1 MAARVGGYPQQL
13 ALLNQLN
20 RANKSFNKHMT
31 AIATGN
37 KVNSP
42 ADNPSVYAIGTKMGI
57 RIGALDQ
64 AAANTQT
71 GSAMLKVADGAMSN
85 TLDILS
91 TMRERALAAA
101 NSTAKDSDR
110 ASIQKEFN
118 QYIDQITDNSLVEYN
133 GMSLMDGSHGGQSSM
148 TTQAYTN
155 KTFSVDTAGDTKL
168 TDLAYRH
175 GDSMEIQSTDTV
187 TVSFVKDG
195 KTYTNSF
202 QAGNATLA
210 DIFASANQA
219 GQKAGIG
226 DIFDTNNI
234 GSTKEIGTDANGKT
248 LNTPDGKN
256 AITVK
261 AAQTGKA
268 GEIAGFAIS
277 VQTADGQERKA
288 VNNVFNNFY
297 ESIGAAEN
305 RSGNALTLQ
314 VGADANQ
321 SIKVGLGN
329 ISARALGLQGSDGSC
344 LSVATAEDAQAAL
357 AVIDNAISKVLDQST
372 TVGAVSSRLEYTYKN
387 LNTES
392 ENLTAAQTTLIGA
405 DMAKEITNLAS
416 DNILMQT
423 TQAMLAQSYQN
434 SSWFLNLLK

>member
-85 TLDILS
+85 TLDILA

-155 KTFSVDTAGDTKL
+155 KTFSADTAGDTKL

-175 GDSMEIQSTDTV
+175 GDSMEIQATDTV

-202 QAGNATLA
+202 KAGNATLA
-210 DIFASANQA
+210 DIF
-219 GQKAGIG
+219 
-226 DIFDTNNI
+226 DTNI
-234 GSTKEIGTDANGKT
+234 GSTKEIGTDASGKT

-261 AAQTGKA
+261 AAQAGKA

>member
-20 RANKSFNKHMT
+20 RANKSFNKRMT

-85 TLDILS
+85 TLDILA

-155 KTFSVDTAGDTKL
+155 KTFSADTAGDTKL

-175 GDSMEIQSTDTV
+175 GDSMEIQATDTV

-202 QAGNATLA
+202 KAGNATLA
-210 DIFASANQA
+210 DIFDSANQA

-226 DIFDTNNI
+226 DIFDTNI

-261 AAQTGKA
+261 AAQAGKA

>member
-85 TLDILS
+85 TLDILA

-155 KTFSVDTAGDTKL
+155 KTFSADTAGDTKL

-175 GDSMEIQSTDTV
+175 GDSMEIQATDTV

-202 QAGNATLA
+202 KAGNATLA
-210 DIFASANQA
+210 DIF
-219 GQKAGIG
+219 
-226 DIFDTNNI
+226 DTNI
-234 GSTKEIGTDANGKT
+234 GSTKEIGTDASGKT
-248 LNTPDGKN
+248 LNTQDGKN

-261 AAQTGKA
+261 AAQAGKA

-434 SSWFLNLLK
+434 SSWFPNLLK

>member
-1 MAARVGGYPQQL
+1 MAAKVGGYAQQL
-13 ALLNQLN
+13 SMLNHLN
-20 RANKSFNKHMT
+20 RLNTSFNKHMT

-42 ADNPSVYAIGTKMGI
+42 GDNPSVYSIGTKMGI

-110 ASIQKEFN
+110 AAIQKEFN
-118 QYIDQITDNSLVEYN
+118 QYINQITDNSLVEYN
-133 GMSLMDGSHGGQSSM
+133 GMTLMDGSHSGLSRL

-155 KTFSVDTAGDTKL
+155 RAFSVDTKGDTKL
-168 TDLAYRH
+168 TDLARRN
-175 GDSMEIQSTDTV
+175 GDSMEIQATDMV

-195 KTYTNSF
+195 KTYSNSYK
-202 QAGNATLA
+202 AGDTTMA

-219 GQKAGIG
+219 GAG
-226 DIFDTNNI
+226 DVFDNNI
-234 GSTKEIGTDANGKT
+234 GSTKEIGTDVYGKT
-248 LNTPDGKN
+248 LNTSDGKN

-261 AAQTGKA
+261 AADAGKA
-268 GEIAGFAIS
+268 GEISGFTVS
-277 VQTADGQERKA
+277 VQTADGQERKS
-288 VNNVFNNFY
+288 VNNVFNEFY

-305 RSGNALTLQ
+305 RTGDALTLQ

-329 ISARALGLQGSDGSC
+329 ISARALGLQGSDGSF
-344 LSVATAEDAQAAL
+344 LSVSTAEDAQTAL

-387 LNTES
+387 LTTES

-416 DNILMQT
+416 DNILMQA

>member
-1 MAARVGGYPQQL
+1 MAAKVGGYAQQL
-13 ALLNQLN
+13 SMLNHLN
-20 RANKSFNKHMT
+20 RLNTSFNKHMT

-42 ADNPSVYAIGTKMGI
+42 GDNPSVYSIGTKMGI

-110 ASIQKEFN
+110 AAIQKEFN

-133 GMSLMDGSHGGQSSM
+133 GMTLMDGSHSGLSRL

-155 KTFSVDTAGDTKL
+155 RAFSVDTKGDTKL
-168 TDLAYRH
+168 TDLARRN
-175 GDSMEIQSTDTV
+175 GDSMEIQATDMV

-195 KTYTNSF
+195 KTYSNSYK
-202 QAGNATLA
+202 AGDTTLA

-219 GQKAGIG
+219 GAG
-226 DIFDTNNI
+226 DVFDNNI
-234 GSTKEIGTDANGKT
+234 GSTKEIGTDVYGKT
-248 LNTPDGKN
+248 LNTSDGKN

-261 AAQTGKA
+261 AADAGKA
-268 GEIAGFAIS
+268 GEISGFTVS
-277 VQTADGQERKA
+277 VQTADGQERKS
-288 VNNVFNNFY
+288 VNNVFNEFY

-305 RSGNALTLQ
+305 RTGDALTLQ

-329 ISARALGLQGSDGSC
+329 ISARALGLQGSDGSF
-344 LSVATAEDAQAAL
+344 LSVSTAEDAQTAL

-387 LNTES
+387 LTTES

-416 DNILMQT
+416 DNILMQA

>member
-85 TLDILS
+85 TLDILA

-155 KTFSVDTAGDTKL
+155 KTFSADTAGDTKL

-175 GDSMEIQSTDTV
+175 GDSMEIQATDTV

-202 QAGNATLA
+202 KAGNATLA
-210 DIFASANQA
+210 DIFDSANQA
-219 GQKAGIG
+219 GHKAGIG
-226 DIFDTNNI
+226 DIFDTNI

-261 AAQTGKA
+261 AAQAGKA

-277 VQTADGQERKA
+277 VQTADGQERKS

>member
-1 MAARVGGYPQQL
+1 MAAKVGGYAQQL
-13 ALLNQLN
+13 AMLNHLN
-20 RANKSFNKHMT
+20 RLNTSFNKHMT

-42 ADNPSVYAIGTKMGI
+42 GDNPSVYSIGTKMGI

-110 ASIQKEFN
+110 AAIQKEFN

-133 GMSLMDGSHGGQSSM
+133 GMALMDGSHSGLSRL

-155 KTFSVDTAGDTKL
+155 RAFSVDTKGDTKL
-168 TDLAYRH
+168 TDLARRN
-175 GDSMEIQSTDTV
+175 GDSMEIQATDTV

-195 KTYTNSF
+195 KTYSNSYK
-202 QAGNATLA
+202 AGDTTLA

-219 GQKAGIG
+219 GAG
-226 DIFDTNNI
+226 DVFDNNI
-234 GSTKEIGTDANGKT
+234 GSTKEIGTDVYGKT
-248 LNTPDGKN
+248 LNTSDGKN

-261 AAQTGKA
+261 AADAGKA
-268 GEIAGFAIS
+268 GEISGFTVS

-288 VNNVFNNFY
+288 VNNVFNEFY

-305 RSGNALTLQ
+305 RTGDALTLQ

-329 ISARALGLQGSDGSC
+329 ISARALGLQGSDGSF
-344 LSVATAEDAQAAL
+344 LSVSTAEDAQTAL

-387 LNTES
+387 LTTES

-416 DNILMQT
+416 DNILMQA

>member
-1 MAARVGGYPQQL
+1 
-13 ALLNQLN
+13 
-20 RANKSFNKHMT
+20 
-31 AIATGN
+31 
-37 KVNSP
+37 
-42 ADNPSVYAIGTKMGI
+42 
-57 RIGALDQ
+57 
-64 AAANTQT
+64 
-71 GSAMLKVADGAMSN
+71 
-85 TLDILS
+85 
-91 TMRERALAAA
+91 
-101 NSTAKDSDR
+101 
-110 ASIQKEFN
+110 
-118 QYIDQITDNSLVEYN
+118 
-133 GMSLMDGSHGGQSSM
+133 MSLMDGSHGGQSSM

-155 KTFSVDTAGDTKL
+155 KTFSADTAGDTKL

-175 GDSMEIQSTDTV
+175 GDSMEIQATDTV

-202 QAGNATLA
+202 KAGNATLA
-210 DIFASANQA
+210 DIFDSANQA

-226 DIFDTNNI
+226 DIFDTNI

-261 AAQTGKA
+261 AAQAGKA

-277 VQTADGQERKA
+277 VQTADGQERKS

-305 RSGNALTLQ
+305 RSGNPLTLQ